1 MQLGT
6 VAPTTPATPATT
18 EAVPATAE
26 STDAPDI
33 MDAHADAVLADEI
46 LPDEVLFDS
55 LAQISIPGHLSLEC
69 DGICK
74 NAMLNGDIAIA
85 VDTDRRSF
93 ALENIYLQDIDEQ
106 FFLRENIRRLLMM
119 SKSSQPLS
127 KPNSC

>member
-1 MQLGT
+1 MQLGA

-33 MDAHADAVLADEI
+33 IADAVLADEI

-69 DGICK
+69 DGICQ